1 MPLAYSKPQGA
12 TCATVAPGGFWQECG
27 VNHRILSRVIKADSS
42 QNLFTMIQAMK
53 PEMTVDLQGGVANAL
68 MTLLV
73 TFSLDEIYEAV
84 NGLTLQQLLSYADS
98 LPDKRPVSTGE
109 IDGVGYDLYDVD
121 PEE

>member
-1 MPLAYSKPQGA
+1 M
-12 TCATVAPGGFWQECG
+12 
-27 VNHRILSRVIKADSS
+27 NHRILSRVIKADSS